1 MAKIN
6 ILFLGGAKRVS
17 LAERFIEAG
26 SMVGHEVS
34 VLGYELDAYVPLAA
48 IGKII
53 IGKKWNDPK
62 LFSHLN
68 STIAEFQIDIILP
81 FVDPAT
87 TVLSKFSPE
96 NPKTFIPVSSPETCN
111 IFFDKIL
118 ANNWFIENHFP
129 VPGFQSEQFPLI
141 AKPAKGSASQG
152 LIFIESS
159 SDFNDFQ
166 KKYDS
171 NSYLIQKKIIGNEY
185 TVDCYVGKD
194 GEIKSVIPRIRLE
207 TTGGEVTKSKTINHP
222 EIIRISN
229 EILKKAGFS
238 GPITI
243 QFLEDEKGIY
253 VMEINPRF
261 GGGVIASIEAGANI
275 PLFVLKDFLNLDIE
289 VVKDFKVNK
298 LMVRANREFFF
309 DI

>member
-1 MAKIN
+1 MSKIN

-26 SMVGHEVS
+26 DLLGYEVF
-34 VLGYELDAYVPLAA
+34 VLGYELEAYVPLAA

-53 IGKKWNDPK
+53 IGKKWNDPE
-62 LFSHLN
+62 LLSHLN

-87 TVLSKFSPE
+87 IILSKFKPE
-96 NPKTFIPVSSPETCN
+96 NPRTFIPVSSAETCK

-118 ANNWFIENHFP
+118 ANRWFIENTFP
-129 VPGFQSEQFPLI
+129 VPGFDEQFPLI

-152 LIFIESS
+152 LIFIESN
-159 SDFNDFQ
+159 SDFIDFQ

-171 NSYLIQKKIIGNEY
+171 SSYLIQKKIIGNEY

-194 GEIKSVIPRIRLE
+194 REIKSVIPRIRIE
-207 TTGGEVTKSKTINHP
+207 TTGGEVSRSKTIFHS

-229 EILKKAGFS
+229 EILKKASFS

-243 QFLEDEKGIY
+243 QFLKDEKGIY
-253 VMEINPRF
+253 LMEINPRF

-289 VVKDFKVNK
+289 PIKDFIENR